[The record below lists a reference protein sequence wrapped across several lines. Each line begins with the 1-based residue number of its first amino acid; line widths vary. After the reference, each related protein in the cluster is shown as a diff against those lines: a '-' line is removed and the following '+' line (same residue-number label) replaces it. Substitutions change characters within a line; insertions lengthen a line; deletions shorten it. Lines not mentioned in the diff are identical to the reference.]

1 MTDLYFACGWV
12 IRPDIDY
19 EELMHLAAE
28 SECELVAIAPIS
40 ISNQGFAVLTF
51 ALKTPSEAHL
61 VEFIQTVGPD
71 MGLTH
76 WYGVNEAYYES
87 GTPLHLQIVSPEI
100 RDSWLAGMNA
110 YGQHN
115 ATTQQKMSGTVE

>member
-1 MTDLYFACGWV
+1 MTPYYFACGWV

-40 ISNQGFAVLTF
+40 ISNQGLAVLTF

-61 VEFIQTVGPD
+61 VEFIQIVGPD

-76 WYGVNEAYYES
+76 WYGVTEAYYES
-87 GTPLHLQIVSPEI
+87 GTPLYLNIVSPEI
-100 RDSWLAGMNA
+100 RDTWLAGMNA

-115 ATTQQKMSGTVE
+115 DAARRKLDGG

>member
-1 MTDLYFACGWV
+1 MTPYYFACAWV

-61 VEFIQTVGPD
+61 VEFIQTVGPE

-87 GTPLHLQIVSPEI
+87 GTRLYLQIVSPEI
-100 RDSWLAGMNA
+100 RDTWLAGMNA

-115 ATTQQKMSGTVE
+115 AMTQEKISGI